1 MSDHELSATGPR
13 TGLVSWS
20 KQVAGAA
27 LRVAHLRQ
35 RAVTQPT
42 ENNPI
47 IQEALQELD
56 TAHEELRV
64 AEEQLHA
71 QVDAMQNVQTALVRE
86 RQRYRDLFEA
96 APEAYLVTDARGHVR
111 DANRRAA
118 ALFNIDATFFIG
130 KPLVLFVHPAHRTQL
145 REVLN
150 DSTLG
155 THIANYTWRIE
166 PRRAHP
172 PLWSSVSVSRAPS
185 DEDAPYALRWM
196 FHSHENASTDSEPA
210 ATKSLLKREAEARRA
225 VENELHQRDD
235 FLAATAHELRS
246 PISSIA
252 GWLDLLGRDQPD
264 SPMRERA
271 FASMHRSVRALTH
284 MVEQLVDKAR
294 VAEGVL
300 LLETG
305 RLQLSSIVQSCL
317 DEHGPA
323 AHAKGVKL
331 SATLDDG
338 LPVVQ
343 GDALRLQQVV
353 SNLIGNALKFT
364 PASGEI
370 SVSVLRRGDC
380 AELSVRDTGC
390 GIAPAALRTV
400 FEPFVQL
407 DNQPAEGTRGL
418 GLGLDIARRLVELHG
433 GTIQADSPGKGQG
446 STFTVRL
453 PLSL

>member
-1 MSDHELSATGPR
+1 MSDSELSGSGPR
-13 TGLVSWS
+13 IGLVSWS

-35 RAVTQPT
+35 RAVTPAT
-42 ENNPI
+42 EHNPI
-47 IQEALQELD
+47 IEEALQELD

-71 QVDAMQNVQTALVRE
+71 QVDAMQTVQSALARE

-118 ALFNIDATFFIG
+118 ALFNIDAEFFIG
-130 KPLVLFVHPAHRTQL
+130 KPLALFVHTSHRAQL
-145 REVLN
+145 RKVLN

-155 THIANYTWRIE
+155 MHIANYTWRIE
-166 PRRAHP
+166 PRRAHV
-172 PLWSSVSVSRAPS
+172 PLWTSVSVSRAPS
-185 DEDAPYALRWM
+185 DEDTPYALRWM
-196 FHSHENASTDSEPA
+196 FHSHANASTDSEPP
-210 ATKSLLKREAEARRA
+210 ATESLLKREAEARRA
-225 VENELHQRDD
+225 AENELHQRDD

-252 GWLDLLGRDQPD
+252 GWLDLLGRNHPD
-264 SPMRERA
+264 SPMHERA
-271 FASMHRSVRALTH
+271 FASMHRSVRALAH

-294 VAEGVL
+294 VAEGIL

-305 RLQLSSIVQSCL
+305 RVQLSSIVESCL

-323 AHAKGVKL
+323 AQAKGVEL
-331 SATLDDG
+331 SATVDDD
-338 LPVVQ
+338 LPPVQ

-364 PASGEI
+364 PASGGV
-370 SVSVLRRGDC
+370 SVSVLRRGDF

-390 GIAPAALRTV
+390 GIAPAALGTV

-407 DNQPAEGTRGL
+407 ANQPATGTRGL
-418 GLGLDIARRLVELHG
+418 GLGLNIARRLVELHG
-433 GTIQADSPGKGQG
+433 GTIHADSPGEGRG

>member
-1 MSDHELSATGPR
+1 MSDNDLHATVPR
-13 TGLVSWS
+13 SGLVGWS

-35 RAVTQPT
+35 RATTPAT

-56 TAHEELRV
+56 TAHEELRA

-111 DANRRAA
+111 EANKRAA
-118 ALFNIDATFFIG
+118 ALFNIDAQFFIG
-130 KPLVLFVHPAHRTQL
+130 KPLALFVHTAHRAQL
-145 REVLN
+145 REVLS

-166 PRRAHP
+166 PRRAREL
-172 PLWSSVSVSRAPS
+172 LWTSVSVSRAPS
-185 DEDAPYALRWM
+185 GEDAPYALRWM
-196 FHSHENASTDSEPA
+196 FHSHADASTDSEPPA
-210 ATKSLLKREAEARRA
+210 AESLLVREAEARRTA
-225 VENELHQRDD
+225 ENELHQRDD

-252 GWLDLLGRDQPD
+252 GWLDLLGRDHRD

-294 VAEGVL
+294 AAEGIF
-300 LLETG
+300 LLESG
-305 RLQLSSIVQSCL
+305 RVQLSSVVQSCL

-323 AHAKGVKL
+323 AQAQGVKL

-338 LPVVQ
+338 LPPVQ
-343 GDALRLQQVV
+343 GDALRLQQVL

-364 PASGEI
+364 PRQARSACGCCAAATAPSCRCATRAAASRRKPWRASSIRSCSWPI
-370 SVSVLRRGDC
+370 SPPRGRGAWGSASTSRVAWSNCTAVRSRPTARVKAVAAPSPC
-380 AELSVRDTGC
+380 ACR
-390 GIAPAALRTV
+390 
-400 FEPFVQL
+400 
-407 DNQPAEGTRGL
+407 
-418 GLGLDIARRLVELHG
+418 
-433 GTIQADSPGKGQG
+433 
-446 STFTVRL
+446 
-453 PLSL
+453 